1 MFLLSEKGDREIEE
15 MSVAKTQDG
24 ETNFA
29 YHLFSTYKIR
39 WRTDMKTL
47 PSLTKNSSF
56 AISIMFY
63 SVASK

>member
-1 MFLLSEKGDREIEE
+1 
-15 MSVAKTQDG
+15 MSVAKMQDG

-29 YHLFSTYKIR
+29 YRLFSLFKIR

-56 AISIMFY
+56 AILIMFY

>member
-1 MFLLSEKGDREIEE
+1 
-15 MSVAKTQDG
+15 MSVAKMQDG

-29 YHLFSTYKIR
+29 YRLFSMYKIR

-56 AISIMFY
+56 AILIMFY